1 MEQSK
6 EDDARPGDS
15 EKDLRPER
23 TCEEPGRHHV
33 HGADHS
39 RTLGS

>member
-1 MEQSK
+1 
-6 EDDARPGDS
+6 
-15 EKDLRPER
+15 LRPER